1 MWRQK
6 DAAASGG
13 VCITIMPSVL
23 DPAAHSPALVQQQ
36 GCGHLRWSI
45 CQVRSTRE
53 YYAPQDYRFSSDALI
68 GFRGLRLHHCSKSA
82 TGFYTYQNMSQT
94 HTFICVRE

>member
-1 MWRQK
+1 
-6 DAAASGG
+6 
-13 VCITIMPSVL
+13 MPSVL

-53 YYAPQDYRFSSDALI
+53 HYATQDYGPNLAKGDFLAKDSRSEAKTGSFQIPVDSFRKPLAVI
-68 GFRGLRLHHCSKSA
+68 GWQAQL
-82 TGFYTYQNMSQT
+82 
-94 HTFICVRE
+94 